1 MALFTRGT
9 AVALF
14 TLSCKFSVPHPHP
27 GFVGIFTDLDVPY
40 RTDIEQE
47 VNGVYS
53 FDRKAKI
60 DPTKMKAIFDRAA
73 KTYLDGVQ
81 DDKKWEVS
89 GSGAGLPISS

>member
-1 MALFTRGT
+1 MPSL
-9 AVALF
+9 
-14 TLSCKFSVPHPHP
+14 
-27 GFVGIFTDLDVPY
+27 Y

-60 DPTKMKAIFDRAA
+60 DPARMKAIFDRAA
-73 KTYLDGVQ
+73 KIYLDGVQ

>member
-1 MALFTRGT
+1 MPE
-9 AVALF
+9 
-14 TLSCKFSVPHPHP
+14 FSLPIANLVC
-27 GFVGIFTDLDVPY
+27 FD

-60 DPTKMKAIFDRAA
+60 DPTRMKAIFDKAA
-73 KTYLDGVQ
+73 KIYLDGVQ

-89 GSGAGLPISS
+89 ASGAGLPISS